1 MFIPKFVSLSLRA
14 ILANFDFGLKREGAI
29 THDLHEHFA
38 NGPMV
43 EKLIES
49 ARKAT
54 KPRKIIRKRWFADE
68 EEQFRK
74 EMAA

>member
-1 MFIPKFVSLSLRA
+1 MLLSSGLKA
-14 ILANFDFGLKREGAI
+14 ILFNLDFGQKSEAEI
-29 THDLHEHFA
+29 TNDLGEYFA
-38 NGPMV
+38 SGPMV

-49 ARKAT
+49 ERKAT